1 MEDFLLQAHQE
12 EDIRHVGQDHFNP
25 SHDSIGIHTGWGIT
39 GPQGRPKILT
49 GEAECKTRQQ
59 EVTAVSKGGRNNME
73 ITSQGPNMEA
83 TLQDKVMRTT
93 RHLEHETT
101 ILNQRSHLGNGTT
114 KDQSKTKVNLL
125 SKR

>member
-1 MEDFLLQAHQE
+1 ME
-12 EDIRHVGQDHFNP
+12 
-25 SHDSIGIHTGWGIT
+25 T
-39 GPQGRPKILT
+39 
-49 GEAECKTRQQ
+49 
-59 EVTAVSKGGRNNME
+59 
-73 ITSQGPNMEA
+73 TSQGPNMEA

-101 ILNQRSHLGNGTT
+101 ILNQRSHLENGTT